1 MNHDQKHEGQN
12 NSVFLFCTFSFLQIC
27 SCATYVLI
35 WQWFCSI
42 FIIKIESAYDMN
54 RN

>member
-1 MNHDQKHEGQN
+1 MDKTTETQD
-12 NSVFLFCTFSFLQIC
+12 
-27 SCATYVLI
+27 ATYVLI

-42 FIIKIESAYDMN
+42 FIIKIESVYDMN

>member
-12 NSVFLFCTFSFLQIC
+12 NSVFLFLQIC
-27 SCATYVLI
+27 SYATYVLI

-54 RN
+54 KN